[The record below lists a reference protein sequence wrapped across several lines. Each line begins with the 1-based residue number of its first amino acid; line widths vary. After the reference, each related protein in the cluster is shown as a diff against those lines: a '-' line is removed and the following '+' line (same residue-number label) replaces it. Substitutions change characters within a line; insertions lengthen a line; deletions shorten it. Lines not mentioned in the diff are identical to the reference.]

1 MTPPGDSLRAWYF
14 VHIPK
19 TAGSTVRRY
28 LEEVFEPEEVLFVYD
43 EQAPRPGDSHVLPL
57 DQVASLSHEQY
68 FRYRVLYG
76 HYPFRA
82 EWMWHKDSR
91 AMTFVRDPVARVI
104 SWFHYMRGQGRA
116 HGTPRGARYHSAIHE
131 RGMGLPELWEEA
143 GGIPE
148 LDNGIV
154 RYIAGGFEW
163 PVGTMGDEQLQLAID
178 NVENHFD
185 FVGHAGRF
193 DESMARIAEIFGR
206 PYESRPRE
214 NASPE
219 GPAEQHIGAYPKDF
233 LERLTS
239 VDRAFVDWVDERF
252 FRA

>member
-1 MTPPGDSLRAWYF
+1 M
-14 VHIPK
+14 HIPK

-28 LEEVFEPEEVLFVYD
+28 LEDVFEPEDVLFVYD
-43 EQAPRPGDSHVLPL
+43 QGTLPDGPHVLPL
-57 DQVASLSHEQY
+57 EKVASLPPDQY
-68 FRYRVLYG
+68 FRYQVFYG

-82 EWMWHKDSR
+82 EWMRYQDCR

-104 SWFHYMRGQGRA
+104 SWFHHMRSQSGA
-116 HGTPRGARYHSAIHE
+116 HATPRVAGYLSRIQD
-131 RGMGLPELWEEA
+131 RGTGLPELWDEV
-143 GGIPE
+143 GGIHE
-148 LDNGIV
+148 IDNGIV
-154 RYIAGGFEW
+154 RYIAGGFDW
-163 PVGTMGDEQLQLAID
+163 PVGSMGDEQLQLAID

-193 DESMARIAEIFGR
+193 EESMTRVAELLGR

-219 GPAEQHIGAYPKDF
+219 GPAENHTDAYPQEF

-252 FRA
+252 FRTRS